1 MLRFVAAALLVI
13 GACGGGGG
21 GGGGGARPVVIPT
34 VAAGDSEAACADLCT
49 LAAGDTLCTA
59 KHAEFCV
66 ARCRVVT
73 RDLPQACAA
82 CLIAAG
88 RHIEGYTSGSDS
100 YCTVGGPAELG
111 ACETECD
118 DAGAAPAS
126 AEMETLCELT
136 CGFYM
141 QDPTPL
147 ACSVDASA
155 DCFTD
160 CRATASVKGRVC
172 AQCTIEQTIPGRVCI
187 NDECDCL
194 NTWPLTTVCESMCDA
209 LPPP

>member
-1 MLRFVAAALLVI
+1 MRRIAVGLLLVV
-13 GACGGGGG
+13 GACGGGDGG
-21 GGGGGARPVVIPT
+21 RAVVIPA
-34 VAAGDSEAACADLCT
+34 VAAGDYEMACADLCT
-49 LAAGDTLCTA
+49 LGAADTLCTA

-88 RHIEGYTSGSDS
+88 THIEGYTNSFGDS

-111 ACETECD
+111 ACDSECD

-126 AEMETLCELT
+126 PEMETLCQLT
-136 CGFYM
+136 CAFYM
-141 QDPTPL
+141 QDPSPL
-147 ACSVDASA
+147 ACSTDASA
-155 DCFTD
+155 ECLTD
-160 CRATASVKGRVC
+160 CRATASAQGRVC
-172 AQCTIEQTIPGRVCI
+172 AQCTTEQIIPGRICI
-187 NDECDCL
+187 NDDCDCA
-194 NTWPLTTVCESMCDA
+194 NTWPLTSVCQSMCDA